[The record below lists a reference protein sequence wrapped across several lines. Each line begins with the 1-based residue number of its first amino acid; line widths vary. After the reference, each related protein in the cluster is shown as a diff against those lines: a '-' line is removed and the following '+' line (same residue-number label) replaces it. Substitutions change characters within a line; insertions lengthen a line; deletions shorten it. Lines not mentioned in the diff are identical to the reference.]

1 MSVDKN
7 CRHRGSDA
15 RDAPL
20 LREWEGAAGEGDVVI
35 GAEKG
40 DQAEDEAAEGLEDA
54 QAIQARPGEIEVW

>member
-1 MSVDKN
+1 
-7 CRHRGSDA
+7 
-15 RDAPL
+15 L
-20 LREWEGAAGEGDVVI
+20 VI

>member
-1 MSVDKN
+1 LHRLIKN

-20 LREWEGAAGEGDVVI
+20 LGEGEGAAGEGDVVI
-35 GAEKG
+35 GAEQG

-54 QAIQARPGEIEVW
+54 EAIQAGPGEIED